1 MERSGQREQ
10 ARVWG
15 SLRTPVSMPDIRP
28 TIPGHWGAGN
38 GVCGGRMK
46 MGEEMGAT
54 HNGAG
59 IDVIAP
65 RRAALH
71 LQLDASMVI
80 CTDPTPHPRNPS
92 SHWGPGTSAT
102 QPEPGAQ
109 PLPQALQTPSR
120 RKAGPAGLTHRVG
133 SQGGGSF

>member
-1 MERSGQREQ
+1 MERSSQREQ

-15 SLRTPVSMPDIRP
+15 SLRTPISMPDIRP
-28 TIPGHWGAGN
+28 TIPGPWGVGN
-38 GVCGGRMK
+38 GVYRGRMN

-59 IDVIAP
+59 IDVITP

-80 CTDPTPHPRNPS
+80 CTDPNPTPETPLVT
-92 SHWGPGTSAT
+92 GVLA
-102 QPEPGAQ
+102 
-109 PLPQALQTPSR
+109 PLPLSLSQEPSPYPKPSGLPEDR
-120 RKAGPAGLTHRVG
+120 RLGQQDSLTG
-133 SQGGGSF
+133 